1 MQERLGALC
10 SVEVLIDK
18 WLESRRCSR
27 GQLALDSSGGW
38 ARWVER
44 SLEAV
49 VPVRSPD
56 VRGQGSTVDG
66 LEHGVVEPGKRQPV
80 GDPVGDICSASPI
93 ARQHPLRID
102 WGDPHDVHDTPSL
115 DSAGGLVDARV
126 GPVHEPVGE
135 SGSVEWRVEDDH
147 GEFGERVS
155 SVLPGDCPSEVGA
168 EQWRECVEHD
178 DGGSLIGS
186 GDRREAAGEVVRA
199 FLVLSMIADGVDDVV
214 EGGEVDAPLVGEA
227 VAGDSSVVG
236 FDVPEE
242 VHGILLALVAVDG
255 ESEMRVPEKVPVLL
269 PIKVP
274 IGVGDSRSRSGGW
287 A

>member
-1 MQERLGALC
+1 
-10 SVEVLIDK
+10 
-18 WLESRRCSR
+18 
-27 GQLALDSSGGW
+27 
-38 ARWVER
+38 
-44 SLEAV
+44 
-49 VPVRSPD
+49 
-56 VRGQGSTVDG
+56 
-66 LEHGVVEPGKRQPV
+66 
-80 GDPVGDICSASPI
+80 
-93 ARQHPLRID
+93 
-102 WGDPHDVHDTPSL
+102 
-115 DSAGGLVDARV
+115 
-126 GPVHEPVGE
+126 
-135 SGSVEWRVEDDH
+135 
-147 GEFGERVS
+147 
-155 SVLPGDCPSEVGA
+155 VGA

-255 ESEMRVPEKVPVLL
+255 ASEMRVPEKVPVLL